1 MAKSFENTVAR
12 YRKASEMIEEL
23 KECLETLTAECGKL
37 ESEIVEYLA
46 ANPKA
51 YNVYQRKT
59 SSAGLVGRN
68 FFTVTFSQ
76 ELART
81 QAGKRLDDQEW
92 LSKLWADKVGV
103 NYQTTKR
110 SLLKSK
116 VNADVKAGTLD
127 AATMKALGLK
137 YERKASVVVKRIPED
152 AELATLRSEA
162 EALVEETED

>member
-12 YRKASEMIEEL
+12 FRKASEMIEEL
-23 KECLETLTAECGKL
+23 KDCIESLTAECGKL

-81 QAGKRLDDQEW
+81 QAGKRLDDQVW
-92 LSKLWADKVGV
+92 LDELWADDVGV
-103 NYQTTKR
+103 NYQLMKR
-110 SLLKSK
+110 VLLKSK
-116 VNADVKAGTLD
+116 VNADVKAGKLD

-137 YERKASVVVKRIPED
+137 YERKASIVVKRIPDD
-152 AELATLRSEA
+152 AVLSALQKEA
-162 EALVEETED
+162 ESLAEELED